1 MSLAMDDPTDL
12 KQEVMV
18 SQSYQSISQSSN
30 HFLMSMLELKSLQ
43 YLRLKAVR
51 ANLQTKFC
59 FHSKRFFSSFKRK
72 TSQRKSQNH
81 EPGFG
86 AKDWLAYTS
95 TFTMVCLWLVSVSLG
110 HFGYRLVKDM
120 KPIYHLQKHIT

>member
-1 MSLAMDDPTDL
+1 MQFNA
-12 KQEVMV
+12 V
-18 SQSYQSISQSSN
+18 
-30 HFLMSMLELKSLQ
+30 LELDEK
-43 YLRLKAVR
+43 RKVR
-51 ANLQTKFC
+51 PLVSDERNGKGKIVFF